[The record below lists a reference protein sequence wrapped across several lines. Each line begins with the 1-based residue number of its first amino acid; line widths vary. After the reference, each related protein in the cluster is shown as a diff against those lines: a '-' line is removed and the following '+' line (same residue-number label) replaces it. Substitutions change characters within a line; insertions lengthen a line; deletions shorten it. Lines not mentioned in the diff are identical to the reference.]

1 MQRIMMK
8 SKIHRATVTQADL
21 DYVGSVTL
29 DQDHLRSTTS
39 SRADA
44 SFEKDRLWL
53 NGKEEEIERDGRLWV
68 CIDALRK
75 WRQEMEQAD
84 SGLDKVGPL

>member
-1 MQRIMMK
+1 
-8 SKIHRATVTQADL
+8 
-21 DYVGSVTL
+21 
-29 DQDHLRSTTS
+29 
-39 SRADA
+39 
-44 SFEKDRLWL
+44 L